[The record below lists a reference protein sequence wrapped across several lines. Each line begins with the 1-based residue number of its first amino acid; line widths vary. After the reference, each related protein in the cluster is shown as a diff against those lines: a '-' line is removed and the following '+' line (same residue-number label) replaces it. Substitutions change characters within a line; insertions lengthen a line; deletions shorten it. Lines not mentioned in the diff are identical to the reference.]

1 MGSWCCLNGL
11 NQPMQTDDKIW
22 LAFTGAKLIIGLT
35 VCILIWIWTASP
47 AIAFLSLGAYWLG
60 VLVKSSLK
68 T

>member
-1 MGSWCCLNGL
+1 
-11 NQPMQTDDKIW
+11 MQTDDKIW